1 MSSRAQPAGVEF
13 VNLGVV
19 DRDGWAPRGL
29 TARCEPGAITV
40 ITGDNGTG
48 KSTTLQAVAGLIR
61 PDEGNVL
68 IGDVP
73 VTGPAIGDIA
83 WLAEP
88 PVVVPGSVFDNL
100 VLFDGDRSSID
111 DAARAIGFDT
121 VVGELPDGI
130 DTPVGTGGVGISAG
144 QRQRLALTRVLA
156 SPARVLLLDE
166 PTAHLDDE
174 SEDRVMDALRDRAAG
189 GDTVIV
195 VSHRPAVLASAD
207 RVIEMG
213 AVHV

>member
-1 MSSRAQPAGVEF
+1 M
-13 VNLGVV
+13 NLGIV

-48 KSTTLQAVAGLIR
+48 KSTTLQAIAGLIR
-61 PDEGNVL
+61 PDEGVVL
-68 IGDVP
+68 IGDTP
-73 VTGPAIGDIA
+73 VSGPALGDIA

-88 PVVVPGSVFDNL
+88 PVVLPGSVLDNL
-100 VLFDGDRSSID
+100 VLFDADRSSID
-111 DAARAIGFDT
+111 TAARAIGFDT
-121 VVGELPDGI
+121 VVRELPDGI
-130 DTPVGTGGVGISAG
+130 DTRIGTGGVGISAG

-156 SPARVLLLDE
+156 SPARLLLLDE

-174 SEDRVMDALRDRAAG
+174 SETRVMDALRARAAA

-195 VSHRPAVLASAD
+195 VSHRPAVLTCAD
-207 RVIEMG
+207 HVIEMG
-213 AVHV
+213 AVRV